1 MNASDK
7 TKGRGSAGTSA
18 TAPHANPHSPSTE
31 AEYIARQTAEA
42 RAAISNTINAI
53 SGDMKDTVDVRL
65 WTRQYPWLAVGAAV
79 CAGFAAACAVVPSK
93 EEEEKL
99 TLEALAKRLKPKF
112 KPEPL
117 QTPDGTDGDN
127 AQAYATGRRSFW
139 TSIAL
144 ELISVVRPLLM
155 SALTAGLA
163 AKAAQPEQPPENPE
177 NIDV

>member
-7 TKGRGSAGTSA
+7 TKGRSSAGTSA
-18 TAPHANPHSPSTE
+18 TAPHAKPHTPVTE
-31 AEYIARQTAEA
+31 AEYVARQTAEA

-65 WTRQYPWLAVGAAV
+65 WTKQYPWLAVGAAV

-93 EEEEKL
+93 AEEEKL
-99 TLEALAKRLKPKF
+99 TLEALARRLKPDP
-112 KPEPL
+112 KPQP
-117 QTPDGTDGDN
+117 PPAAAGTDGDN

-163 AKAAQPEQPPENPE
+163 AKAAQPEQPPESPE